1 MALPSNLVPRFRDL
15 LEPEPLASLLLVIP
29 TTSAC
34 IAATTTMAGPLDAVR
49 QLASRVLL
57 NRDDFSSS
65 PAHQAAA
72 NVADATPST
81 SLPVFS
87 SVGAMWALPGLL
99 IGMGLVL
106 LSLWQRHRRSR
117 QLLEGGQ
124 CNLPTVLWRPRFVNY
139 APDHDDK
146 DDGDEH
152 NGDDAIIMKAIQ
164 HSNQGKSQQK
174 MASSSITNMLPRME
188 RLGGPYGMYGTIYG
202 LSTRVVHVGH
212 PLPAK
217 TILSGLGSSASTGG
231 STIGGSIRQTT
242 STRAN
247 QKRRSTFIS
256 SSGATKAPAYDHF
269 KNFSGDGV
277 FTADGDDW
285 KSKRASVIHCLLRGC
300 TGDKS
305 DGMRRL
311 EREANRA
318 VDGFIGNIE
327 RERKLPGGAGQCNH
341 LENKEAGLCLNVVP
355 ILQKST
361 IGLIYRFITHHDID
375 LCRAGTEEDGIVHD
389 EASESNSLATT
400 TPKSSSTSLCS
411 LSEEESPKPFG
422 NEKGGHEYC
431 ASSSKKATD
440 IYTNTSSVPMRLLGS
455 YLKSVTHIRMIIL
468 AQSRSFW
475 FLVPRWIY
483 RAFSPM
489 YRAEEKTMGP
499 IREFALAACLNAQPG
514 SPLALLQSRP
524 SHVSGKD
531 VRSSGRNSDVPKA
544 MLDEAI
550 TLLFAG
556 QDTSAATLSWTL
568 HLLSLYPEVQEKLA
582 KEVASSLKEQQ
593 NSNDDGDAQFF
604 TKQFISNMPYLDAV
618 IKESM
623 RLYPVAP
630 FVVRK
635 LPQDVAIP
643 ADNKSAAPTVLPEGS
658 LACVWIYALHR
669 NPRLWHRP
677 DDFVPERWIDPNL
690 KDLDQGQRS
699 GAFMPFANGPRNCV
713 GQPLAHVILR
723 IMLARIVD
731 RYKIIDKR
739 LGNGGDSAVVS
750 AMDLRKDMQAGFTVL
765 PSGGVRL
772 SLQRRR
778 TTKED

>member
-1 MALPSNLVPRFRDL
+1 
-15 LEPEPLASLLLVIP
+15 
-29 TTSAC
+29 
-34 IAATTTMAGPLDAVR
+34 MAGPFDAVR

-57 NRDDFSSS
+57 NFDFSSS
-65 PAHQAAA
+65 PAHHAG
-72 NVADATPST
+72 ADANAVLSA

-87 SVGAMWALPGLL
+87 SNGAMWALAGLL
-99 IGMGLVL
+99 VGMGLVL
-106 LSLWQRHRRSR
+106 LSLWQSHRRAR
-117 QLLEGGQ
+117 RLLEGGQ
-124 CNLPTVLWRPRFVNY
+124 CNLPTVLWRPRFINY
-139 APDHDDK
+139 APDQEDK
-146 DDGDEH
+146 DDDDEH
-152 NGDDAIIMKAIQ
+152 GDDDAIMKAIQ
-164 HSNQGKSQQK
+164 RAKQGKPQQK

-217 TILSGLGSSASTGG
+217 TILSGLGSSSSTGG
-231 STIGGSIRQTT
+231 GAIGGGIRQAT
-242 STRAN
+242 STRAS

-285 KSKRASVIHCLLRGC
+285 KAKRASVIHCLLRGC

-311 EREANRA
+311 EREANHA
-318 VDGFIGNIE
+318 VNGFIGNIE
-327 RERKLPGGAGQCNH
+327 LERKLRRGGGQCNH
-341 LENKEAGLCLNVVP
+341 SENQEADLCLNVVP

-375 LCRAGTEEDGIVHD
+375 LCRADIEEDGMAHD
-389 EASESNSLATT
+389 ETSESNSLATT

-411 LSEEESPKPFG
+411 LSEEESPKPLS
-422 NEKGGHEYC
+422 NQKGSHDNHM
-431 ASSSKKATD
+431 SSSNKAKE
-440 IYTNTSSVPMRLLGS
+440 IRRNMSSVPMELLGS

-489 YRAEEKTMGP
+489 YRAEEKTMVP
-499 IREFALAACLNAQPG
+499 IRDFARAACLNAQPG
-514 SPLALLQSRP
+514 SPLASLQSRP
-524 SHVSGKD
+524 SHGSGNGA
-531 VRSSGRNSDVPKA
+531 RSSSSRNSTDVSKA

-582 KEVASSLKEQQ
+582 KEVASSLNERR
-593 NSNDDGDAQFF
+593 NSNDDGGAQFF
-604 TKQFISNMPYLDAV
+604 TKKFICNLPYLDAV
-618 IKESM
+618 VKESM

-643 ADNKSAAPTVLPEGS
+643 AENKSAAAPTILPEGS

-690 KDLDQGQRS
+690 KDLDEGQRS

-731 RYKIIDKR
+731 RYKVIDKR
-739 LGNGGDSAVVS
+739 MEHGGDSGKLS

-778 TTKED
+778 STIKED

>member
-1 MALPSNLVPRFRDL
+1 
-15 LEPEPLASLLLVIP
+15 
-29 TTSAC
+29 
-34 IAATTTMAGPLDAVR
+34 MAGPLDAVR

-57 NRDDFSSS
+57 NRDLVPISSS
-65 PAHQAAA
+65 PTHH
-72 NVADATPST
+72 ADPDST
-81 SLPVFS
+81 STISLPIFS
-87 SVGAMWALPGLL
+87 VWTLLGLL
-99 IGMGLVL
+99 VGTGLLL
-106 LSLWQRHRRSR
+106 LSLWQRHRRAR
-117 QLLEGGQ
+117 RLLEGGQ

-139 APDHDDK
+139 APDQDDK
-146 DDGDEH
+146 DEDGIVTATQRFER
-152 NGDDAIIMKAIQ
+152 GMP
-164 HSNQGKSQQK
+164 QQK
-174 MASSSITNMLPRME
+174 MASSTITNILPRME

-217 TILSGLGSSASTGG
+217 TILSGLGSSTGAG
-231 STIGGSIRQTT
+231 ISSSPTGSIRQAVATT
-242 STRAN
+242 AN

-256 SSGATKAPAYDHF
+256 SSGATKAPAYNHF

-285 KSKRASVIHCLLRGC
+285 KAKRASVIHCLLRGC

-311 EREANRA
+311 EREANHA

-327 RERKLPGGAGQCNH
+327 RERNLRGGGQRNQA
-341 LENKEAGLCLNVVP
+341 EDEESDLCLNVVP

-375 LCRAGTEEDGIVHD
+375 LCRVEIKENGIVQRD
-389 EASESNSLATT
+389 EASESHSLAMT

-411 LSEEESPKPFG
+411 LSEEESPKPVA
-422 NEKGGHEYC
+422 NEKDAIEYR
-431 ASSSKKATD
+431 ASSSNETTENH
-440 IYTNTSSVPMRLLGS
+440 TNMSSVPMRLLGS

-468 AQSRSFW
+468 AQSRSLW

-483 RAFSPM
+483 RVFSPM
-489 YRAEEKTMGP
+489 YRAEEKTMEP
-499 IREFALAACLNAQPG
+499 IRDFARAACLNAQPG

-524 SHVSGKD
+524 SHGSGND
-531 VRSSGRNSDVPKA
+531 GRNGGNSADVSKA

-568 HLLSLYPEVQEKLA
+568 HLLSLHPIVQKKLA
-582 KEVASSLKEQQ
+582 KEVASSRKEQR
-593 NSNDDGDAQFF
+593 NSNDDDGAPFF
-604 TKQFISNMPYLDAV
+604 TKQSISNLPYLDAV

-643 ADNKSAAPTVLPEGS
+643 AEKKLSAPTFLPEGS

-677 DDFVPERWIDPNL
+677 DDFVPERWINEKL
-690 KDLDQGQRS
+690 KDLDEGQRS

-723 IMLARIVD
+723 IMLGRIVD
-731 RYKIIDKR
+731 RYEVVDKR
-739 LGNGGDSAVVS
+739 LGHGGDSAIVP

-772 SLQRRR
+772 SLQRR
-778 TTKED
+778 

>member
-1 MALPSNLVPRFRDL
+1 
-15 LEPEPLASLLLVIP
+15 
-29 TTSAC
+29 
-34 IAATTTMAGPLDAVR
+34 MAGSLDAVR

-57 NRDDFSSS
+57 NCDFNSS
-65 PAHQAAA
+65 PAHHA
-72 NVADATPST
+72 ADATPSA
-81 SLPVFS
+81 SLPLFS
-87 SVGAMWALPGLL
+87 SSIGAMWALVGLL

-106 LSLWQRHRRSR
+106 LSLWQRHRRAR
-117 QLLEGGQ
+117 RLLEGGQ

-139 APDHDDK
+139 APDQE
-146 DDGDEH
+146 DEH
-152 NGDDAIIMKAIQ
+152 EDDEAIMKTIQ

-217 TILSGLGSSASTGG
+217 TILSGLGGTGG
-231 STIGGSIRQTT
+231 GTIGGSIRQTT
-242 STRAN
+242 SARAN

-285 KSKRASVIHCLLRGC
+285 KAKRASVIHCLLRGC

-311 EREANRA
+311 EREANLA

-327 RERKLPGGAGQCNH
+327 RERKMRGRAGQCNYS
-341 LENKEAGLCLNVVP
+341 EVEEADLCLNVVP

-361 IGLIYRFITHHDID
+361 IGLIYRFITHHDIN
-375 LCRAGTEEDGIVHD
+375 LCRAGIEEDGIVHD

-411 LSEEESPKPFG
+411 LSEEESPRPLG
-422 NEKGGHEYC
+422 NEKGGNECY
-431 ASSSKKATD
+431 ASSSNKATEKH
-440 IYTNTSSVPMRLLGS
+440 TNTGTSSVPMRLLGS

-483 RAFSPM
+483 RVFSPM
-489 YRAEEKTMGP
+489 YRAEEKTMVP
-499 IREFALAACLNAQPG
+499 IRDFARAACLNAQPG

-524 SHVSGKD
+524 SHGSGNNARKSSRNFTDVS
-531 VRSSGRNSDVPKA
+531 KA

-582 KEVASSLKEQQ
+582 KEVAASLKKQQ
-593 NSNDDGDAQFF
+593 NPNDDGDAQFF

-618 IKESM
+618 LKESM

-635 LPQDVAIP
+635 LPLDVAIP
-643 ADNKSAAPTVLPEGS
+643 AETKSAAPTILPEGS

-690 KDLDQGQRS
+690 RGLDEGQRS

-731 RYKIIDKR
+731 RYKVVDKR
-739 LGNGGDSAVVS
+739 LGNAGGSAVPVVS

-772 SLQRRR
+772 SLERRR